1 MHCLQEMKDVPLKY
15 VMHTYRL
22 ECYPLCHSC
31 GLNHVYLKNPAFL
44 PLYQDSYTIL
54 KQRLTFYDS
63 ETAQTESV
71 CSVKFFLSLPISYVI
86 HTADE
91 IQLLIIQCF
100 PKIKN
105 VAGLIRRIC
114 QR

>member
-1 MHCLQEMKDVPLKY
+1 MHCLQEMKDSPLKY
-15 VMHTYRL
+15 VLHTYRL
-22 ECYPLCHSC
+22 ECYPLCQSS
-31 GLNHVYLKNPAFL
+31 GLIHIYLKN

-54 KQRLTFYDS
+54 KQMLSFYDS

-71 CSVKFFLSLPISYVI
+71 CSVKCFLSLPISYVV

-91 IQLLIIQCF
+91 IQLLIIHCF

-105 VAGLIRRIC
+105 VAGLIHSFF
-114 QR
+114 QG

>member
-1 MHCLQEMKDVPLKY
+1 MLPFMPIKWLNPCISQE
-15 VMHTYRL
+15 
-22 ECYPLCHSC
+22 SS
-31 GLNHVYLKNPAFL
+31 L

-54 KQRLTFYDS
+54 KQMLSFYDS

-71 CSVKFFLSLPISYVI
+71 CSVKCFLFLPISYVV

-91 IQLLIIQCF
+91 IQLLIIHCF

-105 VAGLIRRIC
+105 VAGLIHSFF
-114 QR
+114 QG